1 MQVNILEL
9 LKGRSFLY
17 LNGYKVTEVSISN
30 KHQRIMV
37 ASRSNH
43 CYISFQAF
51 EGLPEGEV
59 EFECESI
66 AGDKTKLVIGR
77 PDENVLP
84 HVQVITEKVFV

>member
-9 LKGRSFLY
+9 LKERTFLY

-30 KHQRIMV
+30 KHQRVMV
-37 ASRSNH
+37 ASQSNH

-51 EGLPEGEV
+51 KSLPEGEV

-66 AGDKTKLVIGR
+66 AGDNIKLVIGK
-77 PDENVLP
+77 PEESAFP
-84 HVQVITEKVFV
+84 QGTFVIKKVFV